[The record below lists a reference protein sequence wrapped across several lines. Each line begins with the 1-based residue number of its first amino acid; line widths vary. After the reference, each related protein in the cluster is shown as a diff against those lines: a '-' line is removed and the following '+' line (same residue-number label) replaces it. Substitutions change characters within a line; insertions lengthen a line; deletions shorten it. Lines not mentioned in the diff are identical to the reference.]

1 MHDDLLEV
9 VILLLPLEKGLRLL
23 VVAEVLE
30 EDEHGQVLEVGL
42 LKEWEKSKS
51 SVEYSSGATNMH
63 LHQIIAGSREGS
75 IGPTS

>member
-42 LKEWEKSKS
+42 LKEWEKKQKFS
-51 SVEYSSGATNMH
+51 
-63 LHQIIAGSREGS
+63 
-75 IGPTS
+75 